1 MSRLF
6 YPILFGVTAALAATV
21 WLRHGLSVQWLAAVD
36 APAARAQAADPP
48 PPADRTARA
57 PPAAGN
63 VSAAAAGNVPPAAA
77 PRRRLPSNIE
87 KLEISAPVLMQSTT
101 VIARIGKSEVI
112 LAGDIMPQVELA
124 FKQMAPHYDPAEH
137 ETLRE
142 HLLRQLLEDVIKRKL
157 IVADMK
163 KSVPTDKRAD
173 YDKQLNEILEKHV
186 LPDLLKRKKL
196 KNEAELAAELEKE
209 GLSLEAFKRD
219 QIESALVGEW
229 MKHEAED
236 DSEVTHD
243 QMLRYYY
250 KHFDEY
256 KYPAKARF
264 EVLHASFKKHRDR
277 QEAWRLICQLGNEVV
292 RGRSLAEVAK
302 ARSEGLH
309 ADRGGAWDWTTK
321 GSLRS
326 KVLDTAVFS
335 LPAGHLSEVLE
346 DASGYSI
353 VRVIERQEAG
363 VKSFRETQAE
373 IRAKIKADRS
383 DKHRKQAMK
392 TLLEKS
398 RPSVWTIFDD
408 QPVEQ
413 QAAEPRRQPVRR

>member
-6 YPILFGVTAALAATV
+6 YPILFGLTAALAATV
-21 WLRHGLSVQWLAAVD
+21 WLRHGLNVQWLAAVD
-36 APAARAQAADPP
+36 AQAARAQAADPP
-48 PPADRTARA
+48 PVDRTSRAPSAAGNLPAATAGNA
-57 PPAAGN
+57 PPAVG
-63 VSAAAAGNVPPAAA
+63 PK
-77 PRRRLPSNIE
+77 RLPSNIE

-101 VIARIGKSEVI
+101 VIARIGKAEVI
-112 LAGDIMPQVELA
+112 LAGDIMPQVEML
-124 FKQMAPHYDPAEH
+124 FKQMSSHYDPAQH

-142 HLLRQLLEDVIKRKL
+142 HLLRQILEDVIKRKL

-163 KSVPTDKRAD
+163 KSVPNDKRAD
-173 YDKQLNEILEKHV
+173 YDKQLNEVLDKRV
-186 LPDLLKRKKL
+186 LPDILKRKKL
-196 KNEAELAAELEKE
+196 KNESELAAVLEKE
-209 GLSLEAFKRD
+209 GMSLEAFKRD
-219 QIESALVGEW
+219 QIELALVSEW

-243 QMLRYYY
+243 QMLRHYHE
-250 KHFDEY
+250 HFDEY
-256 KYPAKARF
+256 KYPARARF

-292 RGRSLAEVAK
+292 RGRPLAEVAK

-335 LPAGHLSEVLE
+335 LPAGHLSDVLE
-346 DASGYSI
+346 DTSGYSI
-353 VRVIERQEAG
+353 VRVVERQEAG

-373 IRAKIKADRS
+373 IRTKIKADRGE
-383 DKHRKQAMK
+383 KHRNDALAK
-392 TLLEKS
+392 LLE
-398 RPSVWTIFDD
+398 RRTPTVWTIFDD

-413 QAAEPRRQPVRR
+413 QAAEPRRRPVRR

>member
-1 MSRLF
+1 
-6 YPILFGVTAALAATV
+6 
-21 WLRHGLSVQWLAAVD
+21 Q
-36 APAARAQAADPP
+36 AARAQAADPP
-48 PPADRTARA
+48 PPVDQTGRAAPAAGNLPAATAGNA
-57 PPAAGN
+57 PPAAG
-63 VSAAAAGNVPPAAA
+63 S
-77 PRRRLPSNIE
+77 RRLPSNIE

-112 LAGDIMPQVELA
+112 LAGDIMPQVELL
-124 FKQMAPHYDPAEH
+124 FKQMSSHYDPAQH

-142 HLLRQLLEDVIKRKL
+142 HLLRQILEDVIKRKL

-163 KSVPTDKRAD
+163 KSVPSDKRAD
-173 YDKQLNEILEKHV
+173 YDKQLNEVLDKRV
-186 LPDLLKRKKL
+186 LPDILKRKKL
-196 KNEAELAAELEKE
+196 KNESELAAVLEKE
-209 GLSLEAFKRD
+209 GMSLEAFKRD
-219 QIESALVGEW
+219 QIELALVSEW

-243 QMLRYYY
+243 QMLRYYHE
-250 KHFDEY
+250 HFDEY

-292 RGRSLAEVAK
+292 RGRPLAEVAK

-335 LPAGHLSEVLE
+335 LPAGHLSDVLE
-346 DASGYSI
+346 DTSGYSI
-353 VRVIERQEAG
+353 VRVVERQEAG

-373 IRAKIKADRS
+373 IRTKIKADRGE
-383 DKHRKQAMK
+383 KHRNEALAK
-392 TLLEKS
+392 LLEK
-398 RPSVWTIFDD
+398 RTPTVWTIFDD

-413 QAAEPRRQPVRR
+413 QVAEPRRRSVRR